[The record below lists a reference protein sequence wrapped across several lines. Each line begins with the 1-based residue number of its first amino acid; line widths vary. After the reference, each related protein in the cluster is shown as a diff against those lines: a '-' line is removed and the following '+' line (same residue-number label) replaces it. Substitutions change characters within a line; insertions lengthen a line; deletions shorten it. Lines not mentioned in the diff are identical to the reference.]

1 MASLV
6 IVEAE
11 QDRID
16 LRLPLQQLQH
26 RLNGGAAAGHI
37 AVALPALRMERDVG
51 EHIDGSF
58 EHIEAPICADV
69 VEAVAGIAALHIE
82 PEGFAEAVGAALVGM
97 AGDAVFI
104 RTHENRI
111 VVIGVFIASWD
122 AGKSSGTMTGLPLR
136 FMKSWIMPF
145 LPSEPPVP
153 ADTDPPGLPPS
164 VPPDLLCRHRRY
176 SRGQ

>member
-1 MASLV
+1 MRCCYLLHDLCVGRFLSGQIIIPILVCGNEPFHRVPLCQLFLHAPAGQMASLV

-104 RTHENRI
+104 RTCLLYT
-111 VVIGVFIASWD
+111 
-122 AGKSSGTMTGLPLR
+122 SSTTEMNMLYLTM
-136 FMKSWIMPF
+136 K
-145 LPSEPPVP
+145 
-153 ADTDPPGLPPS
+153 
-164 VPPDLLCRHRRY
+164 
-176 SRGQ
+176 